1 MFYTICRQ
9 IKDFRLSAR
18 LLNKRILLIV
28 GGGIAAYK
36 TPELVRQLVK
46 EGADVQCLL
55 SKSGSEFVTAL
66 TLASVSGNK
75 VYQNLFDLTDETEMG
90 HIQLSRNADLVL
102 VAPATADL
110 MAKMAQ
116 GFANDLASTA
126 LLATDKPVMIAP
138 AMNVRMW
145 LHDATQRNLETL
157 KNDGITIIN
166 PNEGDMACGET
177 GPGRMAE
184 PVEIMEAVAE
194 ALMPKGPLKGLKAL
208 ITAGPTHEPIDPV
221 RYIANRSSGKQG
233 YAIAEAIAG
242 LGAETLLV
250 SGPVNLPDPE
260 GVRVIRVETALEMAA
275 ACEEALPSQIAIMTA
290 AVADW
295 RTTESSQEKIKKNT
309 DNTPPSLEL
318 TENPDILAGLVAHS
332 LRPDLIVGFAAETEQ
347 VMDHARAKFTR
358 KGCDWLMANNV
369 SPDTR
374 VMGGDFNTI
383 HFLTQ
388 TSEESWEMLSKQ
400 DVALRLADKIADYF
414 LETHKLEK
422 QEAR

>member
-1 MFYTICRQ
+1 M
-9 IKDFRLSAR
+9 SAR

-55 SKSGSEFVTAL
+55 SKSGSEFVTDL

-157 KNDGITIIN
+157 KNDGIAIIN

-184 PVEIMEAVAE
+184 PLEIMEAVAE

-208 ITAGPTHEPIDPV
+208 ITAGPTHEPIDPI

-233 YAIAEAIAG
+233 YAIAEAIVS

-295 RTTESSQEKIKKNT
+295 RTTESAQEKIKKNT
-309 DNTPPSLEL
+309 DNTPPSLKL
-318 TENPDILAGLVAHS
+318 TENPDILAGLVAHR
-332 LRPDLIVGFAAETEQ
+332 LRPDLIVGFAAETEK

-358 KGCDWLMANNV
+358 KGCDWLIANNV
-369 SPDTR
+369 SPDTG

-383 HFLTQ
+383 RFLTK

>member
-1 MFYTICRQ
+1 M
-9 IKDFRLSAR
+9 SAR

-28 GGGIAAYK
+28 GGGVAAYK

-90 HIQLSRNADLVL
+90 HIQLSRNADLVI

-260 GVRVIRVETALEMAA
+260 GVRIIRVETALEMAA

-295 RTTESSQEKIKKNT
+295 RTTESAQEKIKKNI
-309 DNTPPSLEL
+309 DNSPPSLEL
-318 TENPDILAGLVAHS
+318 TENPDILAGLVAHT

-369 SPDTR
+369 SPDTG

-414 LETHKLEK
+414 LKTHKLEK

>member
-1 MFYTICRQ
+1 M
-9 IKDFRLSAR
+9 SAR

-145 LHDATQRNLETL
+145 LHDATQRNLEIL

-260 GVRVIRVETALEMAA
+260 GVRVIRVETALEMTA

-295 RTTESSQEKIKKNT
+295 RTAESAQEKIKKNT

-318 TENPDILAGLVAHS
+318 TENPDILAGLVAHK

-369 SPDTR
+369 SPDTG

-400 DVALRLADKIADYF
+400 HVALRLADKIADYF

>member
-1 MFYTICRQ
+1 M
-9 IKDFRLSAR
+9 SAR

-46 EGADVQCLL
+46 EGADVKCLL

-184 PVEIMEAVAE
+184 PLEIMEAVAE
-194 ALMPKGPLKGLKAL
+194 ALIPKGPLKGLKAL

-295 RTTESSQEKIKKNT
+295 RTAESAQEKIKKNT

-318 TENPDILAGLVAHS
+318 TENPDILAGLVAHT

-369 SPDTR
+369 SPDTG

>member
-1 MFYTICRQ
+1 M
-9 IKDFRLSAR
+9 SAR

-46 EGADVQCLL
+46 EGADVKCLL

-295 RTTESSQEKIKKNT
+295 RTTESAQEKIKKNT

>member
-1 MFYTICRQ
+1 M
-9 IKDFRLSAR
+9 SAR

-46 EGADVQCLL
+46 EGADVKCLL

-66 TLASVSGNK
+66 TLASVSGNR

-157 KNDGITIIN
+157 KNDGIAIIN
-166 PNEGDMACGET
+166 PKEGDMACGET

-233 YAIAEAIAG
+233 YAIAEAIFG

-295 RTTESSQEKIKKNT
+295 RTTESAQEKIKKNT

-318 TENPDILAGLVAHS
+318 TENPDILAGLVAHT

-347 VMDHARAKFTR
+347 VMDHARGKFTR

-369 SPDTR
+369 SPDTG

-414 LETHKLEK
+414 LKTHKLEK

>member
-1 MFYTICRQ
+1 M
-9 IKDFRLSAR
+9 SAR

-90 HIQLSRNADLVL
+90 HIQLSRHADLVL
-102 VAPATADL
+102 VAPATANL

-260 GVRVIRVETALEMAA
+260 GVRIIRVETALEMAA

-295 RTTESSQEKIKKNT
+295 RTTESAQEKIKKNI
-309 DNTPPSLEL
+309 DNSPPSLEL
-318 TENPDILAGLVAHS
+318 TENPDILAGLVAHT

-369 SPDTR
+369 SPDTG

-388 TSEESWEMLSKQ
+388 ISEESWELLSKQ

-414 LETHKLEK
+414 LETHKPEK

>member
-1 MFYTICRQ
+1 M
-9 IKDFRLSAR
+9 SAR

-110 MAKMAQ
+110 MAKIAQ

-126 LLATDKPVMIAP
+126 LLATDKPVIIAP

-145 LHDATQRNLETL
+145 LHDATQRNLEIL

-194 ALMPKGPLKGLKAL
+194 ALIPKGPLKGLKAL

-295 RTTESSQEKIKKNT
+295 RTAESAQEKIKKNT

-318 TENPDILAGLVAHS
+318 TENPDILAGLVAHT

-369 SPDTR
+369 SPDTG

>member
-1 MFYTICRQ
+1 M
-9 IKDFRLSAR
+9 SAR

-46 EGADVQCLL
+46 EGADVKCLL
-55 SKSGSEFVTAL
+55 SKSASEFVTAL

-295 RTTESSQEKIKKNT
+295 RTAESAQEKIKKNT

-318 TENPDILAGLVAHS
+318 TENPDILAGLVAHT

-347 VMDHARAKFTR
+347 VMDHARAKFTS

-369 SPDTR
+369 SPDTG

>member
-1 MFYTICRQ
+1 M
-9 IKDFRLSAR
+9 SAR

-46 EGADVQCLL
+46 EGADVKCLL

-157 KNDGITIIN
+157 KNDGIAIIN

-184 PVEIMEAVAE
+184 PLEIMEAVAE

-233 YAIAEAIAG
+233 YAIAEAIFG

-295 RTTESSQEKIKKNT
+295 RTTESAQEKIKKNT

-318 TENPDILAGLVAHS
+318 TENPDILAGLVAHT

-347 VMDHARAKFTR
+347 VMDHARGKFTR

-369 SPDTR
+369 SPDTG

-414 LETHKLEK
+414 LKTHKLEK

>member
-1 MFYTICRQ
+1 M
-9 IKDFRLSAR
+9 SAR

-46 EGADVQCLL
+46 EGADVKCLL

-90 HIQLSRNADLVL
+90 HIQLSRNANLVL

-295 RTTESSQEKIKKNT
+295 RTTESAQEKIKKNT

-369 SPDTR
+369 SPNTR

-414 LETHKLEK
+414 LEPHKLEK

>member
-1 MFYTICRQ
+1 M
-9 IKDFRLSAR
+9 SAR

-90 HIQLSRNADLVL
+90 HIQLSRNTDLVL

-116 GFANDLASTA
+116 GFANDLTSTA

-194 ALMPKGPLKGLKAL
+194 ALIPKGPLKGLKAL

-295 RTTESSQEKIKKNT
+295 RTTESAQEKIKKNT

-318 TENPDILAGLVAHS
+318 TENPDILAGLVAHT

-369 SPDTR
+369 SPDTG

-388 TSEESWEMLSKQ
+388 TYEESWEMLSKQ
-400 DVALRLADKIADYF
+400 DVAHRLADKIADYF

>member
-1 MFYTICRQ
+1 M
-9 IKDFRLSAR
+9 SAR

-28 GGGIAAYK
+28 GGGVAAYK

-102 VAPATADL
+102 VAPATANL

-260 GVRVIRVETALEMAA
+260 GVRIIRVETALEMAA

-295 RTTESSQEKIKKNT
+295 RTTESAQEKIKKNI
-309 DNTPPSLEL
+309 DNSPPSLEL
-318 TENPDILAGLVAHS
+318 TENPDILAGLVAHT

-369 SPDTR
+369 SPDTG

-414 LETHKLEK
+414 LKTHKLEK

>member
-1 MFYTICRQ
+1 M
-9 IKDFRLSAR
+9 SAR

-46 EGADVQCLL
+46 EGADVKCLL

-145 LHDATQRNLETL
+145 LHDATQRNLEIL

-295 RTTESSQEKIKKNT
+295 RTTESAQEKIKKNT

-318 TENPDILAGLVAHS
+318 TENPDILAGIVAHS

>member
-1 MFYTICRQ
+1 M
-9 IKDFRLSAR
+9 SAR

-55 SKSGSEFVTAL
+55 SKSASEFVTAL

-110 MAKMAQ
+110 TAKMAQ

-145 LHDATQRNLETL
+145 LHDATLRNLETL
-157 KNDGITIIN
+157 KNDGIAIIN

-184 PVEIMEAVAE
+184 PLEIMEAVAE

-295 RTTESSQEKIKKNT
+295 RMTESAQEKIKKNT
-309 DNTPPSLEL
+309 DNTTPSLDL
-318 TENPDILAGLVAHS
+318 TENPDILAGLVAHT

-369 SPDTR
+369 SPDTG

>member
-1 MFYTICRQ
+1 M
-9 IKDFRLSAR
+9 SAR

-46 EGADVQCLL
+46 EGADVKCLL

-295 RTTESSQEKIKKNT
+295 RTTESAQEKIKKNT

-369 SPDTR
+369 SPDTG

>member
-1 MFYTICRQ
+1 M
-9 IKDFRLSAR
+9 SAR

-46 EGADVQCLL
+46 EGADVECLL

-75 VYQNLFDLTDETEMG
+75 VYQNLFDLTDEMEMG
-90 HIQLSRNADLVL
+90 HIQLSRNADLIL

-157 KNDGITIIN
+157 KNDGVAIIN
-166 PNEGDMACGET
+166 PNKGDMACGET

-184 PVEIMEAVAE
+184 PLEIMEAVAE

-233 YAIAEAIAG
+233 YAIAEAIVS

-295 RTTESSQEKIKKNT
+295 RTTESAQEKIKKNT

-318 TENPDILAGLVAHS
+318 TENPDILAGLVAHR
-332 LRPDLIVGFAAETEQ
+332 LRPDLIVGFAAETEK

-358 KGCDWLMANNV
+358 KGCDWLIANNV
-369 SPDTR
+369 SPDTG

-383 HFLTQ
+383 RFLTK

>member
-1 MFYTICRQ
+1 M
-9 IKDFRLSAR
+9 SAR

-145 LHDATQRNLETL
+145 LHDATQRNIETL

-166 PNEGDMACGET
+166 PDEGDMVCGET

-184 PVEIMEAVAE
+184 PLEIMEAVAE
-194 ALMPKGPLKGLKAL
+194 ALIPKGPLKGLKAL

-295 RTTESSQEKIKKNT
+295 RTAESAQEKIKKNT

-318 TENPDILAGLVAHS
+318 TENPDILAGLVAHT

-369 SPDTR
+369 SPDTG